1 MKRTALLSTGVA
13 AVVLG
18 AYLCGHLRAQPQQYQ
33 GQLQQTAGNIPVAP
47 PRTKIAVINLQQVVK
62 GYEKWKSFEGSY
74 KQNYDWY
81 NAEFEKRKA
90 RAMELKTQL
99 SKMSPGEEREK
110 IEQQMRTLD
119 REVQDLGDSAKKNLA
134 KMQDM
139 AAVEIYREVQQAVEH
154 YARANDIELVVHYN
168 DASAPTELF
177 NPMNIQRKMQT
188 GACMPMYITPGMDIT
203 LQITDMLNQRLHAAA
218 PTGQPMQR

>member
-1 MKRTALLSTGVA
+1 VKRTALLSARLA
-13 AVVLG
+13 AVFLT
-18 AYLCGHLRAQPQQYQ
+18 AYLCGHVHADPPQYQ
-33 GQLQQTAGNIPVAP
+33 SQVQQTSGNIPVAP

-62 GYEKWKSFEGSY
+62 GYEKWKSFEGTY
-74 KQNYDWY
+74 KQTYDWY

-99 SKMSPGEEREK
+99 SKMPPGEEREK
-110 IEQQMRTLD
+110 IEQQMRGLD

-139 AAVEIYREVQQAVEH
+139 AAVDIYKEVQQAVEH

-168 DASAPTELF
+168 DAVTPSDLF

-203 LQITDMLNQRLHAAA
+203 PQITDMLNQRLHAAA
-218 PTGQPMQR
+218 PAGQAIQR